1 MASSE
6 MEQLPEYAKE
16 WLEFMKMMQQQG
28 DSRYKPMELIAER
41 EFELEDYEDDE
52 ESEFLYFAHASVFRE
67 ERGDAVADVADY
79 LRYAA
84 DGLEDETPGPVKD
97 RK

>member
-41 EFELEDYEDDE
+41 E
-52 ESEFLYFAHASVFRE
+52 ESALLHMGDASVLSEDRE
-67 ERGDAVADVADY
+67 DAMADAADY
-79 LRYAA
+79 LRDAA
-84 DGLEDETPGPVKD
+84 DGLEDD
-97 RK
+97 WS